1 MDRLKMMKDLHGE
14 KEVVYEAKNGDYG
27 DSFAKVR
34 REYPEAIIIRLM
46 DKLERLKTLY
56 KGGPQ
61 RVSEETIEDTLLD
74 MSNYAEMEIIERR
87 IDRMKERKEI
97 YNFKTLP
104 EEDKIQKVI
113 DELLKPMNEE
123 EKPEILKKKMNLPVS
138 DEVAKDHAEHY
149 WEHRD

>member
-1 MDRLKMMKDLHGE
+1 MYRVKMMKELHGE

-34 REYPEAIIIRLM
+34 KEYPEAIIIRLM

-61 RVSEETIEDTLLD
+61 RVSEESIEDTLLD

-87 IDRMKERKEI
+87 IDRMQERKE
-97 YNFKTLP
+97 
-104 EEDKIQKVI
+104 DKVHEVI
-113 DELLKPMNEE
+113 DELLKPAN
-123 EKPEILKKKMNLPVS
+123 
-138 DEVAKDHAEHY
+138 DAVAKDHAEHY
-149 WEHRD
+149 WEYRG